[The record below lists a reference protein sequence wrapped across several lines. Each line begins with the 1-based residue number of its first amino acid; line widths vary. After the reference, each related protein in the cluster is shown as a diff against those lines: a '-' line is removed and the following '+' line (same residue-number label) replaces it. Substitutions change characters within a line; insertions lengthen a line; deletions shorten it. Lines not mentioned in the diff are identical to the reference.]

1 MRRCLIAIL
10 SPTRPATLE
19 RAEIL
24 TARDCE
30 EAARRLT
37 LKAAPD
43 HLTATTTK
51 LEGSRLC
58 EEERVGR
65 YLELIRND
73 LAEATAEPA
82 DLRGCWEYL
91 GVLPDGGRKRWLVLA
106 FKTRR

>member
-1 MRRCLIAIL
+1 MRRCLVAIL
-10 SPTRPATLE
+10 SPTRPAPLE
-19 RAEIL
+19 RAEVL

-51 LEGSRLC
+51 LEDSRLC
-58 EEERVGR
+58 EEERIGR
-65 YLELIRND
+65 YLELIRGD
-73 LAEATAEPA
+73 LPSTKAEPA

-91 GVLPDGGRKRWLVLA
+91 GVLPEGGRKRWLVLT